1 MQVIALFFS
10 SNRGGSI
17 AEPLRYLRRANA
29 AALYVAWY
37 MLLNSS
43 SSAEAPGA
51 GVSARCVS
59 GAGVAFDASGSSP
72 EAGLVDA
79 RVFERWKP

>member
-1 MQVIALFFS
+1 MQVMALFFS
-10 SNRGGSI
+10 RMIGGDPV
-17 AEPLRYLRRANA
+17 AESFRYLRSAKT

-37 MLLNSS
+37 INLNSS

-51 GVSARCVS
+51 GVSGV
-59 GAGVAFDASGSSP
+59 GVAFDASGSSP
-72 EAGLVDA
+72 EAGLVEA